1 MHFTIPPPGG
11 FLLPKNKGKEHV
23 SMNKKVVYSVEE
35 LAAALGISRAS
46 AYQLVH
52 DPNFPSIRVGKRIL
66 IPVAGL
72 EQWLARG
79 TQPGR

>member
-1 MHFTIPPPGG
+1 MI
-11 FLLPKNKGKEHV
+11 E
-23 SMNKKVVYSVEE
+23 KKIVYSVEE
-35 LAAALGISRAS
+35 LAAALGISRTS

-52 DPNFPSIRVGKRIL
+52 DPSFPRVRVGKRII